1 MKNLYAFTETHNSSP
16 GYLSINTQDDSD
28 MIRVSVRTRTAQ
40 SPSEITM
47 TQSQLVEM
55 AQNIMAQFGKPTSV
69 GTLVV
74 DVEYNVKEGTTT
86 PAPELPKA
94 STLHARTKS
103 A

>member
-55 AQNIMAQFGKPTSV
+55 AQNILAQFGKPTSV
-69 GTLVV
+69 S
-74 DVEYNVKEGTTT
+74 VEYSVKEGTTT
-86 PAPELPKA
+86 PAPEAPLVVDSTASKA
-94 STLHARTKS
+94 RKQ
-103 A
+103 